1 MLAAVAV
8 CAAAAVVP
16 GVGVGATI
24 RWETVVRGATLGGG
38 GDGGSYALIS
48 RTRVAA
54 RGMSGMLTRADA
66 ERVTAVDFG
75 RFGVVTV
82 VRRFPSCGW
91 SVWVRSVTRT
101 GATLR
106 VTYAARPPR
115 KGMVVCQSLTRGY
128 QVVRVPLP
136 SLRGVDSVRAVAV
149 P

>member
-1 MLAAVAV
+1 VLAAVAV

-16 GVGVGATI
+16 RVGAAI
-24 RWETVVRGATLGGG
+24 RWETVARGATLGGG

-48 RTRVAA
+48 RTRAAA

-66 ERVTAVDFG
+66 DRVTAVDFG

-106 VTYAARPPR
+106 ITYAARPPR

-128 QVVRVPLP
+128 EVVRVPLP
-136 SLRGVDSVRAVAV
+136 SLRGLDSVRAVAV
-149 P
+149 R